1 MYTIE
6 ITLRGTPLSL
16 SVQRK
21 ESEDAEALYAK
32 LVSALETQSPR
43 LMELT
48 CDRQPEKKIGVL
60 ISEITA
66 VQVSDKSTGS
76 TTRSPGFFGA

>member
-21 ESEDAEALYAK
+21 ESEDADALYAQV
-32 LVSALETQSPR
+32 VSALETQSPR
-43 LMELT
+43 LMQLT
-48 CDRQPEKKIGVL
+48 CDRQPEKKVGILV
-60 ISEITA
+60 SEITA
-66 VQVSDKSTGS
+66 VQISDKSTGS
-76 TTRSPGFFGA
+76 TARSPGFFGV